1 MSRTIQRVCVVVPAH
16 NEARRI
22 GRCLAALKE
31 AARCITVP
39 VDILVV
45 CDACQDDTAE
55 RCSAERVPVARIHA
69 GCVGVARGVGIA
81 HLLGKVE
88 RPQTVWLANTDAD
101 SVVPTTWLRDQIAF
115 ADMGVDA
122 VAGMVSLQGQH
133 KPELVRAFDLQYRQQ
148 VGTNDDHRH
157 IHGANLGVR
166 ASAYLDV
173 GGFAPQSNH
182 EDVRLVR
189 ALEHR
194 GYTIARPDW
203 LIVATSGRLVG
214 RCDQGFASYLSRL
227 RDRDPNSHSLEPA

>member
-1 MSRTIQRVCVVVPAH
+1 MTRTIRRVCVVVPAH

-31 AARCITVP
+31 AARYVTVP

-45 CDACQDDTAE
+45 CDACQDGTAK
-55 RCSAERVPVARIHA
+55 RCAAEHVPVARIHA
-69 GCVGVARGVGIA
+69 GCVGIARGVGIA
-81 HLLGKVE
+81 HLLRNVE
-88 RPQTVWLANTDAD
+88 RPHNVWLANTDAD

-115 ADMGVDA
+115 ADLGVDA
-122 VAGMVSLQGQH
+122 VAGMVSLLGHH
-133 KPELVRAFDLQYRQQ
+133 KPDLVRAFDLQYRQR
-148 VGTNDDHRH
+148 VGTSDNHRH
-157 IHGANLGVR
+157 VHGANLGVR
-166 ASAYLDV
+166 ASAYLEV

-182 EDVRLVR
+182 EDVRLMR

-214 RCDQGFASYLSRL
+214 RCDQGFASYLSQL
-227 RDRDPNSHSLEPA
+227 RRREPSPLSLQPA